1 METSSVSKEL
11 HPIKSE
17 QKIIGTTG
25 YTLMILSM
33 TITTSIFFLG
43 WISQVLGLSLAQ
55 TIVAAFI
62 GNAVVAIV
70 MYLNGYVGVKEG
82 IPFPIQ
88 LRTSFGTRGSI
99 LPMVVRM
106 IVDAVFTSIS
116 LNYFTAVAPKV
127 VEFNERVVSKS
138 KITKLRDLANINI
151 EEVTDVWKNKRSWV
165 AAKEIASYISTISY
179 DDREALRIW
188 ASNARLKLGR
198 RSTWE
203 N

>member
-1 METSSVSKEL
+1 
-11 HPIKSE
+11 
-17 QKIIGTTG
+17 
-25 YTLMILSM
+25 
-33 TITTSIFFLG
+33 
-43 WISQVLGLSLAQ
+43 
-55 TIVAAFI
+55 
-62 GNAVVAIV
+62 
-70 MYLNGYVGVKEG
+70 
-82 IPFPIQ
+82 
-88 LRTSFGTRGSI
+88 
-99 LPMVVRM
+99 M

-127 VEFNERVVSKS
+127 VEFNERVVSKG

-151 EEVTDVWKNKRSWV
+151 EEVMNVWKNKRSWV

-198 RSTWE
+198 RSNWE

>member
-62 GNAVVAIV
+62 GNAAVAIV
-70 MYLNGYVGVKEG
+70 MYLNGYVGVKED

-88 LRTSFGTRGSI
+88 LH
-99 LPMVVRM
+99 LVQ
-106 IVDAVFTSIS
+106 
-116 LNYFTAVAPKV
+116 
-127 VEFNERVVSKS
+127 
-138 KITKLRDLANINI
+138 
-151 EEVTDVWKNKRSWV
+151 
-165 AAKEIASYISTISY
+165 
-179 DDREALRIW
+179 EAQFYQWLY
-188 ASNARLKLGR
+188 
-198 RSTWE
+198 E
-203 N
+203 